1 MQGIIDILGI
11 LIMSAFGILC
21 LFGIPYSI
29 MGIYQVLKMKEKQ
42 SKNSETQNIKHDSY
56 STEKAFKI
64 NHKFTYEQMYM

>member
-1 MQGIIDILGI
+1 MQSIIDILGI

-29 MGIYQVLKMKEKQ
+29 MGIYQVLKMKKEQ
-42 SKNSETQNIKHDSY
+42 SKNSETQNIKRDSY
-56 STEKAFKI
+56 GTEKPFKI

>member
-29 MGIYQVLKMKEKQ
+29 MGIYQVLKMKKEQ
-42 SKNSETQNIKHDSY
+42 FKNSETQNIKRDS
-56 STEKAFKI
+56 
-64 NHKFTYEQMYM
+64 